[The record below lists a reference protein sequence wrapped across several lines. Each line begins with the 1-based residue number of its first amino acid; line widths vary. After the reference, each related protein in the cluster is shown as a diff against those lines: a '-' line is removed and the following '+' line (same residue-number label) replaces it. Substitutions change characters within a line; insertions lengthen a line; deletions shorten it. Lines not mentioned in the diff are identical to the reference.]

1 MLLQAKESS
10 ILLSPTMLINCVS
23 YICNPREN
31 NFRSMHGIFPDS
43 IQLNWMSPAPYKVS
57 KRQPLNEQHLES
69 KTISAILSTVCNWF
83 EGHQIT
89 MNSGFNSRWI
99 PPNSQCIL
107 CVISSWLNMTRG
119 NYWFSPFMEVKAN
132 VNMII
137 WHAILWSLTFDY
149 TNSNHDS
156 NTLGVT
162 KGFFSHNFLKDTL
175 NANGEERAYK
185 SMNYH
190 PKTISWPSS
199 NFLCLLSLLS
209 LLLFLTKRS
218 SSAGFYF
225 SCFW

>member
-10 ILLSPTMLINCVS
+10 ILLSSTMLINCVS

-31 NFRSMHGIFPDS
+31 NCRSMHGIFPDS
-43 IQLNWMSPAPYKVS
+43 IQLNWMSPAPSVS

-119 NYWFSPFMEVKAN
+119 NYWFSPFMEVKASQCEYDHLKCDPL
-132 VNMII
+132 VSYI
-137 WHAILWSLTFDY
+137 WLYKLKSRFKHIGR
-149 TNSNHDS
+149 N
-156 NTLGVT
+156 
-162 KGFFSHNFLKDTL
+162 KRFFSHNFLKDTL

-185 SMNYH
+185 NLDSWVWTTTR
-190 PKTISWPSS
+190 KQFLSRVQISCVCC
-199 NFLCLLSLLS
+199 LCCL
-209 LLLFLTKRS
+209 
-218 SSAGFYF
+218 YF
-225 SCFW
+225 FF

>member
-1 MLLQAKESS
+1 
-10 ILLSPTMLINCVS
+10 
-23 YICNPREN
+23 
-31 NFRSMHGIFPDS
+31 
-43 IQLNWMSPAPYKVS
+43 MSPAQYKVS

-69 KTISAILSTVCNWF
+69 KTISAISSTACSWF

-89 MNSGFNSRWI
+89 MNSRFNSRWL
-99 PPNSQCIL
+99 PSNSQCIL
-107 CVISSWLNMTRG
+107 RVTSSWLNMTRG
-119 NYWFSPFMEVKAN
+119 NYWFSPFMEVKASQCEYDHLKCDPL
-132 VNMII
+132 VSYI
-137 WHAILWSLTFDY
+137 WLYKLKSRFKHIGR
-149 TNSNHDS
+149 N
-156 NTLGVT
+156 
-162 KGFFSHNFLKDTL
+162 KRFFSHNFLKDTL

-218 SSAGFYF
+218 SSVGFYF

>member
-10 ILLSPTMLINCVS
+10 ILLSSTMLINCVS

-31 NFRSMHGIFPDS
+31 NCRSMHGIFPDS

-107 CVISSWLNMTRG
+107 RVISSWLNRTRG

-132 VNMII
+132 VNMVI

-156 NTLGVT
+156 ENNFLAEFKFLVFAVFAVSTSFSN
-162 KGFFSHNFLKDTL
+162 KAFFFSRFLFFMFLIISDKD
-175 NANGEERAYK
+175 
-185 SMNYH
+185 
-190 PKTISWPSS
+190 
-199 NFLCLLSLLS
+199 
-209 LLLFLTKRS
+209 
-218 SSAGFYF
+218 
-225 SCFW
+225 